1 MPSQEVEIITNY
13 SEIVDSISK
22 EILFVWQTLVENGD
36 EATKKLFTSVKQI
49 LISDEQMFR
58 KQEESNTLKKD
69 SVYIVVKFGGGPSN
83 FGSAVA
89 PISLYALGVA
99 NKVKPVQLILGTF
112 VSYWT
117 TKYLGEGTQD
127 VKSHML
133 QVWNT
138 PEVVSNFNVVDI
150 SFRNLYKVTG
160 NIVIGPHAVR
170 LGVLTYFYKTPIL
183 THRTGSFFFHE
194 TGADMVEHTNDQNET
209 YYTLDVELYA
219 YHGGP
224 VISRSD
230 WETVEIEDVSTEG
243 TSFYKL
249 EVTFDKNNGS
259 FKIHGETYLSEI
271 DETIYIDYSYDEL
284 SFIESSEKIPFMAF
298 QKGYHASMN
307 SQPFGNTHGF
317 AVSEVHFST
326 DTFTISTYLLDN
338 QLSRDCMAISGLRY
352 RPNGVY
358 KLEEGKSSVFSP
370 NDLVKIGLEFGNGF
384 TNMPGSNEGKSVND
398 PMKGEDCNMFYK
410 FFDIQQNQ
418 ELADITKL
426 VIAFTR

>member
-1 MPSQEVEIITNY
+1 MPNQEIEIITNY

-117 TKYLGEGTQD
+117 TKYLGEGTEN
-127 VKSHML
+127 VKNHML

-138 PEVVSNFNVVDI
+138 PEVISNFNVVDV

-183 THRTGSFFFHE
+183 THKTGDFTLNATTS
-194 TGADMVEHTNDQNET
+194 DLVEHTESETT
-209 YYTLDVELYA
+209 YYSCDIDY
-219 YHGGP
+219 P
-224 VISRSD
+224 VSAIPISKRD
-230 WETVEIEDVSTEG
+230 WETVKVEEYETQGDT
-243 TSFYKL
+243 FYKL
-249 EVTFDKNNGS
+249 NVTFDKTNGV

-271 DETIYIDYSYDEL
+271 DENIYVGYSYDEL
-284 SFIESSEKIPFMAF
+284 SFVEGSEKVPFMAF

-317 AVSEVHFST
+317 AVSEVNFST

-370 NDLVKIGLEFGNGF
+370 NNLVKIGLEFGNGF

-398 PMKGEDCNMFYK
+398 PMKGEDCNMLYK

>member
-1 MPSQEVEIITNY
+1 MPNQEIEIITNY

-22 EILFVWQTLVENGD
+22 EILFVWQTLVANGD
-36 EATKKLFTSVKQI
+36 EATKKLFASIKQI

-117 TKYLGEGTQD
+117 TKYLGEGTED
-127 VKSHML
+127 VKNHML

-183 THRTGSFFFHE
+183 THKEDDFTLHATTS
-194 TGADMVEHTNDQNET
+194 DLVEHTEDGTT
-209 YYTLDVELYA
+209 YYSCDIDYPA
-219 YHGGP
+219 SAIP
-224 VISRSD
+224 ISKRD
-230 WETVEIEDVSTEG
+230 WETVKVEEYETQG
-243 TSFYKL
+243 NTFYKL
-249 EVTFDKNNGS
+249 NVTFDKINGV
-259 FKIHGETYLSEI
+259 FKIRGETYLSEI
-271 DETIYIDYSYDEL
+271 DENIYIEYSYDEL
-284 SFIESSEKIPFMAF
+284 SFIEGSEKIPFMAF
-298 QKGYHASMN
+298 QKGYHASMD
-307 SQPFGNTHGF
+307 SQPFGNTGGF
-317 AVSEVHFST
+317 AVSEVNFST
-326 DTFTISTYLLDN
+326 STFTISTYLLDN
-338 QLSRDCMAISGLRY
+338 QISRDMLAVDGFRY

-358 KLEEGKSSVFSP
+358 KLEEGKSSAFSP
-370 NDLVKIGLEFGNGF
+370 NDLVKVGLEFGNGF
-384 TNMPGSNEGKSVND
+384 TNMLESNESKSVND
-398 PMKGEDCNMFYK
+398 PVKGSDIYMRYK
-410 FFDIQQNQ
+410 ILDVQISQ